1 MTQSSSETYKYLI
14 LEIAEIETF
23 VRLCEKGRLLIDLL
37 LDKIDEKIEKII
49 DIKFKMAR
57 GSDVKEDEEKEVHD
71 LFKRLVQIK
80 DNNPESK
87 K

>member
-1 MTQSSSETYKYLI
+1 M
-14 LEIAEIETF
+14 
-23 VRLCEKGRLLIDLL
+23 
-37 LDKIDEKIEKII
+37 DKIDEKIEKVI

-57 GSDVKEDEEKEVHD
+57 GSDIKEDEEKEVHD

-87 K
+87 N